1 MVITPVQVSERQ
13 ELLDLAVRTGLF
25 SPEDAE
31 GLLGGVLDSLALQ
44 ELPDGHAAVACR
56 ASTGEEILGW
66 SYFAPDPY
74 AESVLNVWWIG
85 ADPVQ
90 HGRGVGSALLSHV
103 EAEASKAGVRVVIIE
118 TSDQVPLARARA
130 FYMKRGY
137 AERGRIPDFYGS
149 SDAKVIFSRTLAG
162 TA

>member
-1 MVITPVQVSERQ
+1 MIITPVQVGERQ

-25 SPEDAE
+25 SIEDAE
-31 GLLGGVLDSLALQ
+31 GLLGGVLDSLYAQ
-44 ELPDGHAAVACR
+44 ELPEGHAAVACR

-85 ADPVQ
+85 ADPLQ

-103 EAEASKAGVRVVIIE
+103 ETEARKAGARVVVIE
-118 TSDQVPLARARA
+118 TSDQPSLARARA
-130 FYMKRGY
+130 FYVKRGY
-137 AERGRIPDFYGS
+137 MERGRIPDFYAL
-149 SDAKVIFSRTLAG
+149 SDAKVIFSRTLTGPA
-162 TA
+162 